1 MKAAVIK
8 SPGVI
13 QVEEV
18 PKPMPKAGEVLLKV
32 KAAALCGTDQRVLS
46 GEKHVDV
53 KIVGHEITG
62 VVEAVGA
69 GVSSAKAGQRF
80 AIQTV
85 IGCGQCAMCQV
96 QRENLCEKTF
106 KAIGYQWDG
115 GFAEYMI
122 MPKEG
127 VDQGCLIPLPDSMT
141 DEQGTLLEPL
151 SCCIAG
157 MEYMPLEQ
165 MNHVAVFGAGIIG
178 VMNGLVAKAR
188 GVKRVSIFN
197 RSGDRLDVLK
207 QMNLPF
213 DDLIDTSKVD
223 PEKWVKENSRGGQ
236 GVDGVVVSASVKSL
250 GSLGLRLLAR
260 GGHLSLFAGMPKSD
274 PIEPMDLNLIHY
286 RELNIHGANSS
297 VLKHYLAARDMIQA
311 GKINFGALVTHRI
324 PLTDFQQAIDAQRDR
339 ASRSMKILVI
349 P

>member
-13 QVEEV
+13 SVVDV
-18 PKPMPKAGEVLLKV
+18 PKPEPKAGEVLLKV
-32 KAAALCGTDQRVLS
+32 KATALCGTDQRVLA
-46 GEKHVDV
+46 GEKHIDV

-62 VVEAVGA
+62 VVESLGA
-69 GVSSAKAGQRF
+69 GVTAVKPGQRF
-80 AIQTV
+80 AVQTV
-85 IGCGQCAMCQV
+85 IGCGQCAMCKV
-96 QRENLCEKTF
+96 HRENLCENTF

-115 GFAEYMI
+115 GFADYMI
-122 MPKEG
+122 MPKIG
-127 VDQGCLIPLPDSMT
+127 VDQGCLIDIPDSMT

-157 MEYMPLEQ
+157 MEYMPLERMQ
-165 MNHVAVFGAGIIG
+165 HVVVFGAGIIG
-178 VMNGLVAKAR
+178 VMNGMVAKAR
-188 GVKRVSIFN
+188 GAKRVSIFN

-207 QMNLPF
+207 KMNLPF

-223 PEKWVKENSRGGQ
+223 PEAWVKQNSPRGQ
-236 GVDGVVVSASVKSL
+236 GVDGVIVAASVKEL
-250 GSLGLRLLAR
+250 GSLGVRLLAR

-274 PIEPMDLNLIHY
+274 PMEPMDLNLIHY

-297 VLKHYLAARDMIQA
+297 VQTHYLQAREMMLS
-311 GKINFGALVTHRI
+311 GKINLDPLVTHRI
-324 PLTDFQQAIDAQRDR
+324 KLADFQKAIDAQRDR
-339 ASRSMKILVI
+339 ASGSMKIVVI